1 MAIEAIES
9 IRIAENKA
17 ITILKQAQDKSKDII
32 KSSNEEAMQEYEKI
46 IKDAEEEAK
55 DIIEKSIEAAKK
67 DSMPILDKGIEAVEN
82 IRNVSQ
88 DNLNKA
94 INIVIER
101 IVKVNGNS

>member
-9 IRIAENKA
+9 IRIAENRA
-17 ITILKQAQDKSKDII
+17 STILKQAKDKSKDIV
-32 KSSNEEAMQEYEKI
+32 KNSNEEARKKYEKI
-46 IKDAEEEAK
+46 IKDAEKEAK
-55 DIIEKSIEAAKK
+55 DIIEKSIETAKK
-67 DSMPILDKGIEAVEN
+67 DSIPILDKGIESVKN